1 MSTNP
6 FAGEFGPRIEDK
18 RVGFGQR
25 LVAAIIDTLAGAV
38 FTLVLAFVLMQYN
51 VQPVG
56 TMPEM
61 LDGVEELSLL
71 FGGQSE
77 LMQNIRDMLPAAIL
91 AGIISAIAYSLIEGL
106 SGASPGKRV
115 MGITVAHAD
124 GKRGDTR
131 LFVRRWGV
139 KNSGR
144 IFEFLSLVPGLIFLD
159 FFSNILGLVIFF
171 GCFLVFGVDR
181 IALHDRIAQ
190 SAVYYRE
197 DVIA

>member
-6 FAGEFGPRIEDK
+6 FAGEFAPRIEDK
-18 RVGFGQR
+18 RVGFGPR

-38 FTLVLAFVLMQYN
+38 FTLVLAFVLMQFDI
-51 VQPVG
+51 QPVG

-61 LDGVEELSLL
+61 LEGIEDLSLL
-71 FGGQSE
+71 FGGQSA
-77 LMQNIRDMLPAAIL
+77 LMQNIKDMLPAAIL

-131 LFVRRWGV
+131 LFVRRWVV

-144 IFEFLSLVPGLIFLD
+144 ILEFLSLVPGLVFLD
-159 FFSNILGLVIFF
+159 LFSDILGLVIFF
-171 GCFLVFGVDR
+171 GCFLAIGVDR
-181 IALHDRIAQ
+181 MALHDRVAQ
-190 SAVYYRE
+190 SAVYHRE
-197 DVIA
+197 DVIS

>member
-61 LDGVEELSLL
+61 LDGVEELSLF

-115 MGITVAHAD
+115 
-124 GKRGDTR
+124 
-131 LFVRRWGV
+131 
-139 KNSGR
+139 
-144 IFEFLSLVPGLIFLD
+144 SLVPGLIFLD

-181 IALHDRIAQ
+181 LALHDRIAQ